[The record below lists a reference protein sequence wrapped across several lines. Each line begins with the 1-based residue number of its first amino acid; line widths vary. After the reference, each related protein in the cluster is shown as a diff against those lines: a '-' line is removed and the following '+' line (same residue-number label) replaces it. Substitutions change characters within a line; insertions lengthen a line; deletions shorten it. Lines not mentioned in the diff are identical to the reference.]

1 MNSQPVLYKFELKE
15 KQMNT
20 KLLIAAAFTVLCLTA
35 CQKDKFT
42 TKPQLTF
49 KSVNTQV
56 LYPNQLIQFTIHYTD
71 REGDIQ
77 NTIFYIQKVTL
88 NCSATGSSFVDSMQ
102 LTPAN
107 VPKQNDAEGDV
118 IVRYLYGVQTGYAT
132 LTGPR
137 CAWNDTCYFRFALRD
152 AAKNSS
158 DTVMSP
164 QIVIIKN

>member
-1 MNSQPVLYKFELKE
+1 MK
-15 KQMNT
+15 T
-20 KLLIAAAFTVLCLTA
+20 KLLITSVAALCFAA
-35 CQKDKFT
+35 CSKDKFT
-42 TKPQLTF
+42 TKPQLEF

-56 LYPNQLIQFTIHYTD
+56 LYPNQLLEFTIHYTD

-77 NTIFYIQKVTL
+77 NTMFYIEKVTP
-88 NCSATGSSFVDSMQ
+88 NCSIAGSSFVDSMEF
-102 LTPAN
+102 TPAG
-107 VPKQNDAEGDV
+107 VPKQNNAEGD
-118 IVRYLYGVQTGYAT
+118 ILVRYLYGVQLGYAT